1 MMKRIVSSVVMVTL
15 LISNGRLLA
24 QQADTVPRSRDYW
37 YSYAGK
43 LPIGSTVRV
52 RTADG
57 RRLTAVLAVVDQESI
72 TLETRTRI
80 PEPPR
85 RIPFDQLVQL
95 ELRKNGSSV
104 GKSIAVGAAV
114 GAGTFLGILMILMA
128 AAWD

>member
-1 MMKRIVSSVVMVTL
+1 MMKRIISAVVMTVL
-15 LISNGRLLA
+15 VISHTGLLA
-24 QQADTVPRSRDYW
+24 QQVDTVPRSRDYW

-52 RTADG
+52 RTTDG

-72 TLETRTRI
+72 TLEQRTRI

-85 RIPFDQLVQL
+85 RIPFDELAQL

-104 GKSIAVGAAV
+104 GKSIAISAAV